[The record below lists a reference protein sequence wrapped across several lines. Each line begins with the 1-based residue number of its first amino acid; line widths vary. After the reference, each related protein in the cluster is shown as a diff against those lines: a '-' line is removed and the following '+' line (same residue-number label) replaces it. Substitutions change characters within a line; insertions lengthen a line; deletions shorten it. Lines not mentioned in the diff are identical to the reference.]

1 MDLYFLSGG
10 ERMAELIYIIQ
21 VIAVITSF
29 MGFLLVYK
37 QRSSKTQ
44 KLMMAVMLCLFIYS
58 YGYLLEIMSGS
69 LLEAL
74 MAIRMEYLGI
84 AYIATFYLLFLA
96 SYLNIQF
103 NRIIEMCLFFHDTLI
118 VLLVFLVKYNNIY
131 YRNVQYVY
139 TGVMP
144 HIKLVPGIIYT
155 YNCIINFVL
164 MGTGLGFIIFKYVKA
179 ETDKKKKSLR
189 TMLYASCIPIIAY
202 IIGIH
207 KLLGDYDIVPVG
219 ILVSM
224 IIFIGIIMKE
234 RMFSITEMAYEQIV
248 LDMNEPII
256 IADNEFNIVHKNHEA
271 KRISYNFSQ
280 EYEEELIQN
289 ICTTD
294 SQEYRLNDRYYHKH
308 ITCIGS
314 GDSTDAYVIVLLD
327 ITKSKE
333 DYVKMEELRN
343 KADAANRAKSIFLA
357 NMSHEIRTPLNGII
371 GYCELLMND
380 NIDMRV
386 RERAQGID
394 ASAKMLLTIFNEV
407 LDISKIEQG
416 TVELN
421 EEVYNT
427 QSLINDII
435 SNAMFFI
442 KNNGIDMNCNISE
455 NIAYKMYGD
464 IGKIR
469 QIVNNTLIGVQQY
482 INKGKIAFN
491 VSQEKVDVDICIL
504 CFEIVIEG
512 TYINCDEIIRIYNTL
527 TRKNNVDS
535 ELLDETNIGFSI
547 SKAYAKVMKA
557 RIRLEIPTENEI
569 IIKIAFRQKI
579 KDEREIGRMVYG
591 SEIDRTGKKI
601 RVEKAD
607 ILVVDDNRVNLDVMS
622 GYFRTFNVEPD
633 LACSGK
639 EAIEYTHKKRYDII
653 FLDQM
658 MPVMDGLETERAIRR
673 EETDS
678 ENHTIIIAFTANAI
692 SGEREKLLA
701 SGFDDFISKPIRMSE
716 LSNILVK
723 YLDKSVIT
731 YCAGNDNVSEK
742 AKDKTFDILKEL
754 GIDVE
759 KALSLCDENV
769 IEYVNTLK
777 INEKYSKEKIM
788 QLTDSYE
795 NNNIE
800 DYTIIVHSVKSTL
813 YMIGA
818 KELGD
823 EAKRL
828 EMSGKE
834 GRIEY
839 IDNNTKSF
847 IMRYDELMNG
857 IREFIEKYEND
868 KDNEAYIDI
877 QTDTQDMHSKID
889 VQEDIETVHSDEDT
903 QDDEKEMKKNI
914 SDMLAHDNYDDA
926 INMIEVLKM
935 YAKKE

>member
-1 MDLYFLSGG
+1 M
-10 ERMAELIYIIQ
+10 
-21 VIAVITSF
+21 
-29 MGFLLVYK
+29 
-37 QRSSKTQ
+37 
-44 KLMMAVMLCLFIYS
+44 
-58 YGYLLEIMSGS
+58 
-69 LLEAL
+69 
-74 MAIRMEYLGI
+74 
-84 AYIATFYLLFLA
+84 
-96 SYLNIQF
+96 
-103 NRIIEMCLFFHDTLI
+103 
-118 VLLVFLVKYNNIY
+118 
-131 YRNVQYVY
+131 
-139 TGVMP
+139 
-144 HIKLVPGIIYT
+144 
-155 YNCIINFVL
+155 
-164 MGTGLGFIIFKYVKA
+164 
-179 ETDKKKKSLR
+179 
-189 TMLYASCIPIIAY
+189 
-202 IIGIH
+202 
-207 KLLGDYDIVPVG
+207 
-219 ILVSM
+219 
-224 IIFIGIIMKE
+224 
-234 RMFSITEMAYEQIV
+234 
-248 LDMNEPII
+248 
-256 IADNEFNIVHKNHEA
+256 
-271 KRISYNFSQ
+271 
-280 EYEEELIQN
+280 
-289 ICTTD
+289 
-294 SQEYRLNDRYYHKH
+294 
-308 ITCIGS
+308 
-314 GDSTDAYVIVLLD
+314 
-327 ITKSKE
+327 
-333 DYVKMEELRN
+333 
-343 KADAANRAKSIFLA
+343 
-357 NMSHEIRTPLNGII
+357 
-371 GYCELLMND
+371 
-380 NIDMRV
+380 
-386 RERAQGID
+386 
-394 ASAKMLLTIFNEV
+394 
-407 LDISKIEQG
+407 
-416 TVELN
+416 
-421 EEVYNT
+421 
-427 QSLINDII
+427 
-435 SNAMFFI
+435 
-442 KNNGIDMNCNISE
+442 
-455 NIAYKMYGD
+455 
-464 IGKIR
+464 
-469 QIVNNTLIGVQQY
+469 QQY
-482 INKGKIAFN
+482 IDKGKIAFN

-731 YCAGNDNVSEK
+731 YCASNDNVSEK

-847 IMRYDELMNG
+847 IVRYDELMNG
-857 IREFIEKYEND
+857 IREFIKKYEND

-877 QTDTQDMHSKID
+877 QTDTQDMYSKID